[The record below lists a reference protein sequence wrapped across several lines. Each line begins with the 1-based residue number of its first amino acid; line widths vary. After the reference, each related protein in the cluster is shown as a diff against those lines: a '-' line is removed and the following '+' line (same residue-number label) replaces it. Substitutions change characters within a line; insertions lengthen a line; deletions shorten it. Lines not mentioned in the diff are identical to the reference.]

1 MTTRVSI
8 WLMAAGAVASLAAAQ
23 LAEAAVYRFEG
34 DRGTSCTV
42 EVGAKASDS
51 LGALSGPPQVGYS
64 SVPVCSYPP
73 RAGAGNTAKKKRAC
87 RKAKKRGGKK
97 RRGCKRAKRRAG
109 PDRLAAVAG
118 DGRAAAASVPA
129 LLDQARL
136 LLLGPLGEIS
146 SAGEQT
152 MAAAGMGYSCIL
164 SLGAACSDSG
174 RLLPAIPGVTYVAE
188 FSLQL
193 APPPGELW
201 AKRPAAVCSQG
212 TVAECTLRAPPVSP
226 QL

>member
-64 SVPVCSYPP
+64 SVPVCSYAP
-73 RAGAGNTAKKKRAC
+73 RAGAGNTAKQKRAC
-87 RKAKKRGGKK
+87 RKAKKRGQK
-97 RRGCKRAKRRAG
+97 RRGCKRPKRRAG
-109 PDRLAAVAG
+109 TGSHAAAAG
-118 DGRAAAASVPA
+118 SGRAAAVSAPA

-136 LLLGPLGEIS
+136 LLLGPSGEVTS
-146 SAGEQT
+146 TGEQT
-152 MAAAGMGYSCIL
+152 MAAAGVGYSCAL
-164 SLGAACSDSG
+164 SLGAGCSDSG

-188 FSLQL
+188 FSLRL
-193 APPPGELW
+193 APPPGERW
-201 AKRPAAVCSQG
+201 TQRPAAVCSQG
-212 TVAECTLRAPPVSP
+212 TVAECALRAPPVSP